1 LESEGLEID
10 MATNYKQ
17 PGDTLAFIAPSG
29 GVTNGTPILIENV
42 VVVPTATALED
53 AEFQGRIEG
62 VFSGVLKASGA
73 AWTTG
78 QVLYFDSA
86 DATFKTSESATARR
100 AGIAAAAAASDDTA
114 GDVKL
119 LNICAAVNVA

>member
-1 LESEGLEID
+1 
-10 MATNYKQ
+10 MTTNFKQ
-17 PGDTLAFIAPSG
+17 SGDTTLTFVAPSG
-29 GVTNGTPILIENV
+29 GVENGVPILIQGV
-42 VVVPTATALED
+42 VVIPAAD
-53 AEFQGRIEG
+53 ADETDEFEGHTEG
-62 VFSGVLKASGA
+62 VFSGLLKATGA

-78 QVLYFDSA
+78 QVLYFDTA

-100 AGIAAAAAASDDTA
+100 AGIAAAAAISAATT